1 MNKKSIIIFGIIFA
15 TILGFFVNTYNNFQI
30 LDEKVSSNW
39 AQIENQLKRRN
50 DLIPNLINTVKAYSK
65 HEKEIFT
72 QVSEARTKLVSSMS
86 KSDVISVQKDATE
99 LNNALSRLIAIAENY
114 PTLKADKN
122 FLALQDEL
130 AGTENRITVAR
141 RDYNESVKALN
152 TSIRIFPASL
162 IAKIAKI
169 EQKKYFEIT
178 EVEKALPKVE
188 F

>member
-1 MNKKSIIIFGIIFA
+1 MNKKGIIILGVIVVA
-15 TILGFFVNTYNNFQI
+15 ILGYFVNTYNNFQV
-30 LDEKVSSNW
+30 LDEKISSNW

-50 DLIPNLINTVKAYSK
+50 DLIPNLISTVKGYSK

-72 QVSEARTKLVSSMS
+72 QVSEARTKLADSMS
-86 KSDVISVQKDATE
+86 KKDVLSVQKDTTE
-99 LNNALSRLIAIAENY
+99 LNSALSRLIAIAENY

-130 AGTENRITVAR
+130 AGTENRIAVAR

-162 IAKIAKI
+162 VANIANI
-169 EQKKYFEIT
+169 EPKKYFEIIDAE
-178 EVEKALPKVE
+178 EVLPKIE